1 MLDSTVIA
9 KSAVELDGTSAAV
22 IRVRQLIQQAAG
34 TDTGVLI
41 TSQPGVLI
49 DEIVDTLHACG
60 PRAAQ
65 SAFLVECHARDAAT
79 IDRLLFGAPAASPA
93 GDLETVSA
101 DSIVSKARTATL
113 WLRDVTELPAAVQA
127 KLARLARD
135 GEFYVDGDRVAL
147 TWRLVASAPV
157 SIDADVYARRFRSDL
172 YRRLSA
178 IRIDLPSLGDR
189 PEDIPAITQRLLAD
203 LCDARDGASRSLTR
217 AALALVAALPWP
229 GNAAE
234 LRDALQR
241 VIAHSNGNA
250 VIQIEDLLAA
260 VNLRQRPA
268 VFTPDASLRDAR
280 ERFERDYIS
289 AVLRHHGGRMSDA
302 AQTLGIQRPNLY
314 RKARQLG
321 IRVSRQWK

>member
-1 MLDSTVIA
+1 MNSAIIA
-9 KSAVELDGTSAAV
+9 KAAVELGGTSAAV
-22 IRVRQLIQQAAG
+22 IRVRGLIQEAAAS
-34 TDTGVLI
+34 DTGVLI

-49 DEIVDTLHACG
+49 DDIVDTLHACG

-65 SAFLVECHARDAAT
+65 RSFVVECHARDAAT
-79 IDRLLFGAPAASPA
+79 IDHLLFGAAPDAAA
-93 GDLETVSA
+93 GDLEAVASDSVVSR
-101 DSIVSKARTATL
+101 ARSGTL

-127 KLARLARD
+127 KLARIARD
-135 GEFYVDGDRVAL
+135 GEVYVDGDRVAL
-147 TWRLVASAPV
+147 TWRLVASAPL

-172 YRRLSA
+172 YRRLSE
-178 IRIDLPSLGDR
+178 IRIDVPALGDR
-189 PEDIPAITQRLLAD
+189 PEDIPAIAQRLLED
-203 LCDARDGASRSLTR
+203 LCDARNMPVRSLTH

-234 LRDALQR
+234 LKDALDR
-241 VIAHSNGNA
+241 VLAQNSDP
-250 VIQIEDLLAA
+250 VIQIEHLLAA

-268 VFTPDASLRDAR
+268 AFMPDASLRHAR

-289 AVLRHHGGRMSDA
+289 AVLRHHGGRMGEA

-321 IRVSRQWK
+321 IRVSRQ